1 MAKQEETLEN
11 ETVVDEEVSEGAPE
25 SGEVIEGEVIDA
37 EVVETEVV
45 EPEVADDEGEAPE
58 IEAEVVEE
66 AEGEVVDPE
75 AQLQEKLEEAEA
87 MAQEYLGGWQRAQAT
102 FENYRKRM
110 QKEREEWRTTSN
122 ARLLGKLLPILDD
135 FDRAFSMMPESL
147 KDDAW
152 FSGIKLIQRKI
163 QSILETE
170 NVKPMEAEPGDT
182 FDPKFHQAVLH
193 QETEDFEDGQIMTVV
208 EKGYVLG
215 KRVLR
220 PAMVVVAKAPPE
232 PVPEEDAE
240 EAQEPASK
248 PEAEAESEAE
258 ASTAGGPESN
268 DEQET
273 EAETEA

>member
-1 MAKQEETLEN
+1 MAKKEEKLEN
-11 ETVVDEEVSEGAPE
+11 EVTVEEVEAEEAE
-25 SGEVIEGEVIDA
+25 SAADSGDVIEGEVIDA
-37 EVVETEVV
+37 EVVEPEVV
-45 EPEVADDEGEAPE
+45 EAESEEPKTEDDVEGVEESAGPETQLQE
-58 IEAEVVEE
+58 IEA
-66 AEGEVVDPE
+66 
-75 AQLQEKLEEAEA
+75 KLSEAEA

-110 QKEREEWRTTSN
+110 QKEREEWRSTSN

-163 QSILETE
+163 ESILETE
-170 NVKPMEAEPGDT
+170 NVQPMDAEPGDT
-182 FDPKFHQAVLH
+182 FDPKYHQAVLH

-208 EKGYVLG
+208 EKGYTLG

-232 PVPEEDAE
+232 PEPEDEKHE
-240 EAQEPASK
+240 
-248 PEAEAESEAE
+248 EAEAAEAE
-258 ASTAGGPESN
+258 PEVEAQ
-268 DEQET
+268 DENKDKT
-273 EAETEA
+273 ELEDEA

>member
-1 MAKQEETLEN
+1 M
-11 ETVVDEEVSEGAPE
+11 
-25 SGEVIEGEVIDA
+25 IEGEVIDA

-45 EPEVADDEGEAPE
+45 ELEAAGAE
-58 IEAEVVEE
+58 TEAVEAEVVSE
-66 AEGEVVDPE
+66 AEVDVEGSE
-75 AQLQEKLEEAEA
+75 AQLQAIQEKLEEAEA
-87 MAQEYLGGWQRAQAT
+87 TAQEYLGGWQRAQAT

-110 QKEREEWRTTSN
+110 QKEREEWRATSN
-122 ARLLGKLLPILDD
+122 AQLLGKLLPILDD

-170 NVKPMEAEPGDT
+170 NVAPMDAEPGDT

-193 QETEDFEDGQIMTVV
+193 QETEDFEDDQIMTVV

-232 PVPEEDAE
+232 PEPEEEPTIADAD
-240 EAQEPASK
+240 EPETETEDDA
-248 PEAEAESEAE
+248 AES
-258 ASTAGGPESN
+258 
-268 DEQET
+268 T
-273 EAETEA
+273 ECV

>member
-1 MAKQEETLEN
+1 MAKNEEKLEN
-11 ETVVDEEVSEGAPE
+11 DVNVEEVEGASA
-25 SGEVIEGEVIDA
+25 SGEVIEGEV
-37 EVVETEVV
+37 VESEAVDPEII
-45 EPEVADDEGEAPE
+45 EPEVEIVDEEPGAA
-58 IEAEVVEE
+58 EAEVVDEIQ
-66 AEGEVVDPE
+66 GPE
-75 AQLQEKLEEAEA
+75 AQLQEIQAKLEEAEEI
-87 MAQEYLGGWQRAQAT
+87 AQEYLDGWQRAQAT

-110 QKEREEWRTTSN
+110 QKEREEWRVTAN

-170 NVKPMEAEPGDT
+170 NVKPMDVEPGDN

-193 QETEDFEDGQIMTVV
+193 QETEDFEDGQVMTVV
-208 EKGYVLG
+208 EKGYVLD

-232 PVPEEDAE
+232 PEPEEETPE
-240 EAQEPASK
+240 EEPETTA
-248 PEAEAESEAE
+248 AEASEAE
-258 ASTAGGPESN
+258 ER
-268 DEQET
+268 
-273 EAETEA
+273 EA

>member
-1 MAKQEETLEN
+1 MAKKEENVENEVTEET
-11 ETVVDEEVSEGAPE
+11 VEGAEDVPE
-25 SGEVIEGEVIDA
+25 SGDVIEGEVIDA
-37 EVVETEVV
+37 EVVESEVV
-45 EPEVADDEGEAPE
+45 EPELADAEAE
-58 IEAEVVEE
+58 EVEAEVVGDGE
-66 AEGEVVDPE
+66 AEGPE
-75 AQLQEKLEEAEA
+75 AQLQEIQEKLAEAEA
-87 MAQEYLGGWQRAQAT
+87 TAQEYLGGWQRAQAT

-110 QKEREEWRTTSN
+110 QKEREEWRATSN

-170 NVKPMEAEPGDT
+170 SVEPMDAEPGDT

-232 PVPEEDAE
+232 PEPEE
-240 EAQEPASK
+240 EAPPADEGE
-248 PEAEAESEAE
+248 PEAEDDAAEPDAAES
-258 ASTAGGPESN
+258 
-268 DEQET
+268 T
-273 EAETEA
+273 ECV

>member
-1 MAKQEETLEN
+1 MAKNEEKLEN
-11 ETVVDEEVSEGAPE
+11 DVETMEASQEASE
-25 SGEVIEGEVIDA
+25 SSEVIEGEVI
-37 EVVETEVV
+37 ES
-45 EPEVADDEGEAPE
+45 
-58 IEAEVVEE
+58 
-66 AEGEVVDPE
+66 EVVDPE
-75 AQLQEKLEEAEA
+75 VIAPEGVESEEPEVEIVDEEGEVIETEGAESPEARLEAIQAKLAEAEDV
-87 MAQEYLGGWQRAQAT
+87 AQEYLGGWQRAQAT

-135 FDRAFSMMPESL
+135 FERAFSMMPESL

-170 NVKPMEAEPGDT
+170 NVKPMDAEPGDT
-182 FDPKFHQAVLH
+182 FDPKYHQAVLH

-208 EKGYVLG
+208 EKGYLLG

-232 PVPEEDAE
+232 PEPEEEEAEITDVPED
-240 EAQEPASK
+240 EPEKGPDS
-248 PEAEAESEAE
+248 ESE
-258 ASTAGGPESN
+258 T
-268 DEQET
+268 T
-273 EAETEA
+273 ECV

>member
-1 MAKQEETLEN
+1 MAKQEETLKN
-11 ETVVDEEVSEGAPE
+11 ETNVDQEMSEGAPE
-25 SGEVIEGEVIDA
+25 SGEVIEGEV
-37 EVVETEVV
+37 VETEVV
-45 EPEVADDEGEAPE
+45 EPEVAGDEGEAPE
-58 IEAEVVEE
+58 VEAEIVEE
-66 AEGEVVDPE
+66 AEGEAMGPE
-75 AQLQEKLEEAEA
+75 AQLQEIQAKLEEAEA

-110 QKEREEWRTTSN
+110 HKEREEWRATSN

-232 PVPEEDAE
+232 PAPEEDAE
-240 EAQEPASK
+240 ETQE
-248 PEAEAESEAE
+248 PEAEADPEAT
-258 ASTAGGPESN
+258 ASTDGGSESN
-268 DEQET
+268 DEQGK

>member
-1 MAKQEETLEN
+1 
-11 ETVVDEEVSEGAPE
+11 
-25 SGEVIEGEVIDA
+25 VIEGEVVESKVVDEESSDESEVDA
-37 EVVETEVV
+37 GEPG
-45 EPEVADDEGEAPE
+45 EPEG
-58 IEAEVVEE
+58 
-66 AEGEVVDPE
+66 PE
-75 AQLQEKLEEAEA
+75 AQLQAIEAKLEEAEEL
-87 MAQEYLGGWQRAQAT
+87 AQDYLGGWQRAQAT

-110 QKEREEWRTTSN
+110 QKEREEWRNTSN

-170 NVKPMEAEPGDT
+170 NVKPMDAESGDN
-182 FDPKFHQAVLH
+182 FDPKYHQAVLH

-208 EKGYVLG
+208 EKGYILG

-232 PVPEEDAE
+232 VGDDELIECEDESA
-240 EAQEPASK
+240 ADAV
-248 PEAEAESEAE
+248 ADESE
-258 ASTAGGPESN
+258 TGGEPSS
-268 DEQET
+268 ET
-273 EAETEA
+273 EA